1 MCKTIE
7 SLWIEVRKL
16 NLALSSVII
25 LCLIYLSSMETL
37 LRIFP
42 TTVLFDNDFHAN
54 LIYTALYSDILRSFI
69 PIVAG
74 LSFSASYVDEIK
86 SGYARYVYI
95 RTGRTAYIVSHIVV
109 CFLCGA
115 FVILVGISSAWGVA
129 ALLFKRLESN
139 ISVLSNTRFEIFKLG
154 ILLCLTGGLWAVVGM
169 MMSTFMESKYIA
181 YASPFIIYYLLIIL
195 CKRYIPKAYI
205 ISPQS
210 WAESSMWPFEWFGS
224 VILIVGLVLLS
235 SALFAFRAERRL
247 RQL

>member
-1 MCKTIE
+1 M
-7 SLWIEVRKL
+7 
-16 NLALSSVII
+16 
-25 LCLIYLSSMETL
+25 
-37 LRIFP
+37 
-42 TTVLFDNDFHAN
+42 
-54 LIYTALYSDILRSFI
+54 
-69 PIVAG
+69 
-74 LSFSASYVDEIK
+74 
-86 SGYARYVYI
+86 
-95 RTGRTAYIVSHIVV
+95 
-109 CFLCGA
+109 
-115 FVILVGISSAWGVA
+115 
-129 ALLFKRLESN
+129 
-139 ISVLSNTRFEIFKLG
+139 
-154 ILLCLTGGLWAVVGM
+154 VGM